1 MYKVD
6 VTIFRAVESEK
17 GFPKIEADVTK
28 VHELFHRTIG
38 DLYSKAEA
46 GTYTVILYAA
56 GTGGEVPL
64 LTQLV
69 NVPRKSAV
77 RS

>member
-6 VTIFRAVESEK
+6 VTVFRAVESEK

-28 VHELFHRTIG
+28 AYDLFHRTIG
-38 DLYSKAEA
+38 DLYSKSEA

-69 NVPRKSAV
+69 NVSRKSATQN
-77 RS
+77 